1 MTRCR
6 PRVRLLLVA
15 SCIGVVASCSETGP
29 ESATPTE
36 TSGTPPVALA
46 AGEIWQTVERFVPA
60 RTATRLPPTATVG
73 SESRP
78 VLRGAPAVT
87 LNYAPEYRVPED
99 GVVRM
104 NPPLPESVQG
114 DSVFLSIRVKPGDR
128 WIALPGRRVPSRLEN
143 GKLRVEVRFELP
155 EAAGR
160 RAGVWV
166 QALAP
171 LAREETREESAAF
184 TVPPRARLDFAV
196 AVLEPAWAS
205 GPVDFALDACSTY
218 RAPEADGACEPLFRS
233 RVDPSEPAGRGFL
246 ERSLGLQE
254 RAGRKIRLRFSAA
267 PAGGADARSLPVFAD
282 PVLLAPGPR
291 GKDER
296 SLVLVSIDTLRADHL
311 GSYGYARDTT
321 PFVDALAAEGVLFE
335 HYVAAASST
344 RPSHMTMFT
353 SLQPSV
359 HGATENTGVR
369 TLPVSA
375 TTLAELLRGAG
386 FATAAVTEDGAI
398 DRSRGFGR
406 GFGFYVENRDADQR
420 RPAHRTRR
428 EDLRD
433 RPRLA
438 GVPSGSTLLPL
449 PAHLPGP
456 QPVHAAR
463 RLRPLLHR
471 RSRSPGSAARSCAR
485 TGTRGSTTARSATRT
500 TRCGRSWTRLKDLG
514 VLENAYLVVT
524 SDHGE
529 AFLEHGF
536 VAHGA
541 NVHREVVDVP
551 LVVVGPDVP
560 AGRRLANPV
569 PMVDLMPTLLG
580 LLGVAP
586 TGAEMGRSQAALV
599 RGEPE
604 PPPEPRPI
612 YSEAWAERAY
622 RAHGFDLVPQPTLAL
637 QLGDRKLVRA
647 RTGKGGDDAFR
658 YELYD
663 LARDP
668 LETEDLFAR
677 DPAAADDLIRL
688 LRRYDMATKG
698 LHDRLGAEDAA
709 APDAVDP
716 DLQEKLRALGYLD

>member
-1 MTRCR
+1 M
-6 PRVRLLLVA
+6 RLLLVA
-15 SCIGVVASCSETGP
+15 CCIGVVASCSETGP
-29 ESATPTE
+29 ATPTE

-104 NPPLPESVQG
+104 HPPLPERVQG

-143 GKLRVEVRFELP
+143 GKQRVEVRFELP

-171 LAREETREESAAF
+171 LAREETREESASF

-205 GPVDFALDACSTY
+205 GPVDFALDACPTA

-246 ERSLGLQE
+246 DRSLGLQE
-254 RAGRKIRLRFSAA
+254 LAGRKIRLRFSAA

-296 SLVLVSIDTLRADHL
+296 SLVLVSLDTLRADHL

-321 PFVDALAAEGVLFE
+321 PFLDALAAEGVLFE

-398 DRSRGFGR
+398 DRTRGFGR
-406 GFGFYVENRDADQR
+406 GFGFYVENRDATS
-420 RPAHRTRR
+420 A
-428 EDLRD
+428 DLRTGHVEKTFATGLDWLGSHRD
-433 RPRLA
+433 RRFFLFLHTYQVHNPFTPPAAYDRFFTGDPGPLAPPPELRSDWDPRLYDREIRYTDDQVRA
-438 GVPSGSTLLPL
+438 LVDS
-449 PAHLPGP
+449 
-456 QPVHAAR
+456 
-463 RLRPLLHR
+463 
-471 RSRSPGSAARSCAR
+471 
-485 TGTRGSTTARSATRT
+485 
-500 TRCGRSWTRLKDLG
+500 LKDLG

-599 RGEPE
+599 RGAPE

-637 QLGDRKLVRA
+637 RLGDRKLVRA
-647 RTGKGGDDAFR
+647 RTGKGGEDAFR

-677 DPAAADDLIRL
+677 DPAAADDLMML
-688 LRRYDMATKG
+688 LRRYDMATKA
-698 LHDRLGAEDAA
+698 LHDRLGAQDAA
-709 APDAVDP
+709 APDTVDP